1 VALLSGVRHRWAQ
14 QPRPLRAHETLGNGC
29 AFIDYDR
36 DGWQDILLVD
46 KPRVALFR
54 NLGNGK
60 FENVTAQTELQSI
73 QGYWMGCAVGDYNG
87 DGFLDVLLTGYH
99 RLCLLQNQ
107 AGKRWSD
114 VTLQSGLKPDNAGHW
129 STGAGFMDLDRN
141 GTLDLVLLHYIVFG
155 PKEKQYC
162 ERITGLLTG
171 CRPNEYRAEYPELW
185 KNTGQGTFRHLPGS
199 LNPENVSG
207 KALVI
212 AFTDVNRDQL
222 MDFYIGND
230 GTPSDLMLNKGNLRF
245 KNIGRPSGVAVG
257 ANGLNVAAMGAD
269 WGDYDRDGKEDL
281 AISAFTGETFPLL
294 RSQGSNIW
302 QHAGFETGIAA
313 STLKNVGWGT
323 KWLDMDND
331 GWPDLAFA
339 NGHVFDNAEK
349 LDPLDRFLQPL
360 MLFHNVGSTV
370 KRRFVDLV
378 PQSQGSIRKPILGR
392 GLATGDY
399 DNDGRVDILV
409 VDYEGEPLLLRNVWR
424 TDNHWITF
432 DLRARGT
439 NQFAYGAR
447 ISARAGKHLWTK
459 QVSPAG
465 SYLSSSDTRV
475 HFGLGAI
482 SSLDNVTIN
491 WPDGRR
497 QVLRRVRA
505 DRVITVHQQ

>member
-1 VALLSGVRHRWAQ
+1 
-14 QPRPLRAHETLGNGC
+14 
-29 AFIDYDR
+29 
-36 DGWQDILLVD
+36 
-46 KPRVALFR
+46 
-54 NLGNGK
+54 
-60 FENVTAQTELQSI
+60 
-73 QGYWMGCAVGDYNG
+73 
-87 DGFLDVLLTGYH
+87 
-99 RLCLLQNQ
+99 
-107 AGKRWSD
+107 
-114 VTLQSGLKPDNAGHW
+114 
-129 STGAGFMDLDRN
+129 
-141 GTLDLVLLHYIVFG
+141 
-155 PKEKQYC
+155 
-162 ERITGLLTG
+162 
-171 CRPNEYRAEYPELW
+171 
-185 KNTGQGTFRHLPGS
+185 
-199 LNPENVSG
+199 
-207 KALVI
+207 
-212 AFTDVNRDQL
+212 
-222 MDFYIGND
+222 
-230 GTPSDLMLNKGNLRF
+230 
-245 KNIGRPSGVAVG
+245 
-257 ANGLNVAAMGAD
+257 
-269 WGDYDRDGKEDL
+269 
-281 AISAFTGETFPLL
+281 
-294 RSQGSNIW
+294 
-302 QHAGFETGIAA
+302 
-313 STLKNVGWGT
+313 
-323 KWLDMDND
+323 MDND